1 MLSLYKGGLPSL
13 LSPILLIFRHVITYL
28 KYVFGNLVG
37 YLKGKLEGG
46 VDDVQKIATQFCGEK
61 APILL
66 QGACKSFVE
75 DSMSRIVALLK
86 EKVDVTKICTII
98 KMCKN

>member
-1 MLSLYKGGLPSL
+1 MRLLLVFLAVIVLAEGYAAYWDLPLCGLCQD
-13 LSPILLIFRHVITYL
+13 
-28 KYVFGNLVG
+28 LVG